1 MIGFYAAGAMGTGGG
16 GPTPPASPEYIG
28 GAFHVN
34 QSASTVTLNVP
45 AEAQP
50 GDTVIVVLR
59 CRTDR
64 SMSGF
69 SGWTTKKSQVVPS
82 TSSADPNTTRVYVLE
97 RTLASETSFSFTH
110 SASAAYGAALLVY
123 RGGSI
128 LQDALPDSKTASL
141 NKLSDESILLAVSL
155 GNGDAA
161 SPVGTSVITG
171 FTRRGVTSFFTS
183 NNYYYVAICEDRAGV
198 AAGSVSVTANYGTGT
213 QAALYLAEIG

>member
-59 CRTDR
+59 CRVDR

-69 SGWTTKKSQVVPS
+69 SGWTTKKSQFVQSDPT
-82 TSSADPNTTRVYVLE
+82 TSRVYVLE

-161 SPVGTSVITG
+161 SPAGEPVITG
-171 FTRRGVTSFFTS
+171 FTRRGFTSFFS
-183 NNYYYVAICEDRAGV
+183 SPNYHYVAICEDRAGV
-198 AAGSVSVTANYGTGT
+198 AAGPVSVTANYGTGT